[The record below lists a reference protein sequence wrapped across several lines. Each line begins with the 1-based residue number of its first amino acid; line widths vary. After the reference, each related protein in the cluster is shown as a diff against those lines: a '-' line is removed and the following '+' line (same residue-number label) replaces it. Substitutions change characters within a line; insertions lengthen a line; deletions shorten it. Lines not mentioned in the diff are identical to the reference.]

1 MTEQNPLIEEAHVK
15 FAGSSAEMFEMEE
28 VDTKV
33 VFTVMGTI
41 KGDSREKQTNGVKR
55 TMTVSITKVVRGVS
69 EKIYEGDEEQP
80 SLYDTPAD
88 DDGDTTDDESP
99 SNVVGIGQ
107 GPQFSAGD

>member
-69 EKIYEGDEEQP
+69 EAIYEGDEEDP
-80 SLYDTPAD
+80 SLFDSEPSD
-88 DDGDTTDDESP
+88 DHESP

>member
-1 MTEQNPLIEEAHVK
+1 MNAQPLIEEAHVK
-15 FAGSSAEMFEMEE
+15 FAGSSAEMFDMEE

-80 SLYDTPAD
+80 SLYDAPAD
-88 DDGDTTDDESP
+88 GDGGSDTADDETP
-99 SNVVGIGQ
+99 SNVTDFT
-107 GPQFSAGD
+107 GPKFSAED

>member
-1 MTEQNPLIEEAHVK
+1 MNAQPLIEEAHVK

-69 EKIYEGDEEQP
+69 EAIYEGDEEDP
-80 SLYDTPAD
+80 SLFDTQPD
-88 DDGDTTDDESP
+88 EEDDDESS